1 MTSPGDRL
9 LNPHGRRH
17 YRRTYSVAEVR
28 AGAVVLLGLG
38 SVLAWVAYMGAH
50 PDPGLFQNA
59 DLLDPGT
66 PEADRGVLPEG
77 LAAEG
82 FTEGPI
88 SHFDESNLYE
98 KIDGRAGYFT
108 SKGFQKLTFVSLSRT
123 DDPAVA
129 VDVELYDMG
138 SPVNALGAYTGEK
151 PAEVEPEPVRAGLTH
166 RDRNAMYLTHDRFYV
181 RAIGSEES
189 EAVVAQLEKLG
200 EVLQQGL
207 PGEGEALPWAHRLF
221 GQLELSPGRVSYH
234 RENAFSFGFAK
245 EVYSALLDDDE
256 TELFVVAAADAD
268 AAAALAARFIE
279 GFESYGEAQEQDGGA
294 WVKDR
299 YLGSLSTARAVG
311 RLVYGVRGAPDAER
325 ASAELARLSAAIDA
339 GEVEPPAGA
348 GASTGSEIGSE
359 TETEV
364 ETESETDS
372 DPHPAPEPAYDAPE
386 EEYE

>member
-1 MTSPGDRL
+1 
-9 LNPHGRRH
+9 
-17 YRRTYSVAEVR
+17 
-28 AGAVVLLGLG
+28 
-38 SVLAWVAYMGAH
+38 
-50 PDPGLFQNA
+50 
-59 DLLDPGT
+59 
-66 PEADRGVLPEG
+66 
-77 LAAEG
+77 
-82 FTEGPI
+82 
-88 SHFDESNLYE
+88 
-98 KIDGRAGYFT
+98 
-108 SKGFQKLTFVSLSRT
+108 
-123 DDPAVA
+123 
-129 VDVELYDMG
+129 
-138 SPVNALGAYTGEK
+138 
-151 PAEVEPEPVRAGLTH
+151 
-166 RDRNAMYLTHDRFYV
+166 MYLTHDRFYV

-299 YLGSLSTARAVG
+299 YLGSLSTARAAG
-311 RLVYGVRGAPDAER
+311 RLVYGVRGAPEPEV
-325 ASAELARLSAAIDA
+325 ASAELARLAAAIDA
-339 GEVEPPAGA
+339 GEVQPPPATEPESVTEA
-348 GASTGSEIGSE
+348 EPESVTE
-359 TETEV
+359 TETE
-364 ETESETDS
+364 TESEPEPEPGS
-372 DPHPAPEPAYDAPE
+372 EPAYASPE

>member
-1 MTSPGDRL
+1 MTSKGDRL
-9 LNPHGRRH
+9 FNPHGRRH

-38 SVLAWVAYMGAH
+38 GVLAWVAYMGAH

-77 LAAEG
+77 LADEG
-82 FTEGPI
+82 FTEGPV

-98 KIDGRAGYFT
+98 KINGRAGYFT
-108 SKGFQKLTFVSLSRT
+108 SKGFQKLTFVSLSKS

-151 PAEVEPEPVRAGLTH
+151 PAEVEPEPARAGLTH
-166 RDRNAMYLTHDRFYV
+166 RDRNALYLTHDRFYA

-189 EAVVAQLEKLG
+189 EPVIAQLEKLG
-200 EVLQQGL
+200 ETLQQGL
-207 PGEGEALPWAHRLF
+207 PGEGEALPWAHQLF
-221 GQLELSPGRVSYH
+221 GQLDVSPGRVSYH

-245 EVYSALLDDDE
+245 EVYSALLADEE
-256 TELFVVAAADAD
+256 TELFVVASADAD
-268 AAAALAARFIE
+268 AAAALAARFLS
-279 GFESYGEAQEQDGGA
+279 GFESYGEEQEGDDGP

-299 YLGSLSTARAVG
+299 YLGSLSTARAAG
-311 RLVYGVRGAPDAER
+311 RLVYGVRGAPEPEV
-325 ASAELARLSAAIDA
+325 ASAELARLAAAIDA
-339 GEVEPPAGA
+339 GEVQPPPATEPESVTEA
-348 GASTGSEIGSE
+348 EPESVTE
-359 TETEV
+359 TETE
-364 ETESETDS
+364 TESEPEPEPGS
-372 DPHPAPEPAYDAPE
+372 EPAYASPE